1 MTRTHVHCDAGVVV
15 SGGAPCSPF
24 RTSGSSSGTSST
36 AICST
41 FSSCSS
47 SSTSC
52 SSSCAGRVRFPYRS
66 ASSSSPSSTRRRSGS
81 TFASSRPSSPTHLII
96 RRSPSSSSSRP
107 KSAPRSCTSARRF
120 EILSV
125 CVSAPWP
132 STPTS
137 TRSSSRRR
145 DSLCEVGLQ
154 NIIDLG
160 VKMDA
165 VLTYDLLVTIFDTH
179 TPLHDGA
186 VIIRG
191 DRIAAAGCFLPL
203 TLNPRLSKELG
214 TRHRAAIGITEDGD
228 AVAVVVSEETGT
240 ISFVS
245 SGAIARNLDSARLRE
260 SLRRAFTPRGP
271 IGNVIPVKG
280 KRRRRRKQP
289 DIETTAEM
297 ASEVSSGG

>member
-1 MTRTHVHCDAGVVV
+1 MRPPLATDFSAVSLEWVEIPLLFLVIYAFLRFLRKTVAGGIVRGPALVLWAVVIAVFYVVRTFQFEVLEWLLARAVPLFILSLVVIFQPEFRHGLARLADSRLFRRFGARKDARPEEIRAVDELIAAV
-15 SGGAPCSPF
+15 
-24 RTSGSSSGTSST
+24 TS
-36 AICST
+36 
-41 FSSCSS
+41 F
-47 SSTSC
+47 
-52 SSSCAGRVRFPYRS
+52 AGRQTG
-66 ASSSSPSSTRRRSGS
+66 A
-81 TFASSRPSSPTHLII
+81 LIAI
-96 RRSPSSSSSRP
+96 ER
-107 KSAPRSCTSARRF
+107 T
-120 EILSV
+120 V
-125 CVSAPWP
+125 
-132 STPTS
+132 
-137 TRSSSRRR
+137 
-145 DSLCEVGLQ
+145 
-154 NIIDLG
+154 DLG
-160 VKMDA
+160 TYVDTGVRLDA
-165 VLTYDLLVTIFDTH
+165 ILRAETLDTIFT
-179 TPLHDGA
+179 TKTLLHDGA